1 MDPDAQELKIRF
13 PDGSL
18 EMPLGNMTSLFGEGA
33 NLLLQDGVQVTGT
46 RESHPRVRV
55 IGGDSVQVA
64 QGIVNYTQFPTSN
77 RSNSAAGK
85 KCSIRWTG
93 SEGWWTAR
101 YTGTAA
107 NLGEFLQGNAANP
120 VEFVTSRGTEYGPFR
135 GVIDGN

>member
-18 EMPLGNMTSLFGEGA
+18 AMPLGNMTSLFGEGA
-33 NLLLQDGVQVTGT
+33 QLLLQDGVPVTGT
-46 RESHPRVRV
+46 RTAHTRVRV
-55 IGGDSVQVA
+55 IGGGSTPVG
-64 QGIVNYTQFPTSN
+64 QGNINYTQFPTSN
-77 RSNSAAGK
+77 RANAAAGK
-85 KCSIRWTG
+85 KCMIRWTG
-93 SEGWWTAR
+93 SDGWWTAR
-101 YTGTAA
+101 FTGTAA